1 MNIMNLLDGHYPISN
16 GVLLLDED
24 SIHVNQKQTN
34 DVFSKKWIA
43 YNDEDET
50 EQEKLFEFQKRWY
63 LDLYGFDSERD
74 LASFLQTKKVVL
86 DAGCGLGYKANWFAE
101 LSPNTQVLG
110 MDYSD
115 AAFSAAY
122 KYKNVENLVFLKGD
136 IANTHILDSTID
148 YVSCDQVIH
157 HTENVAETY
166 AELARVLAIGGELA
180 VYVYAKKALPRE
192 LVDEYFRS
200 ATREISDDAMLEFS
214 SQLTE
219 LGKNLSEL
227 NVEVEVPDIPV
238 LGIKG
243 GKYDIQRFIY
253 WNFLKCFW
261 NEDLGKVTSDATN
274 YDWYAPSNATRY
286 TQEEFLQFAKNN
298 NLETLFL
305 HAEEAAHSGRFKK

>member
-1 MNIMNLLDGHYPISN
+1 MSLLDGEFPIYN
-16 GVLLLDED
+16 GVILIDQD
-24 SIHVNQKQTN
+24 SILENQKQTN
-34 DVFSKKWIA
+34 DVFSKKWLRLSE
-43 YNDEDET
+43 EDQT
-50 EQEKLFEFQKRWY
+50 DQEKVFDYQKRWY
-63 LDLYGFDSERD
+63 LDLYGFFSED
-74 LASFLQTKKVVL
+74 ALKKFLQSKKVVL

-115 AAFSAAY
+115 SVFLAAH
-122 KYKNVENLVFLKGD
+122 KYYHVDNLSFLKGD
-136 IANTHILDSTID
+136 IANTHILNAVID
-148 YVSCDQVIH
+148 FVSCDQVIH

-166 AELARVLAIGGELA
+166 SELIRILSANGEFA

-192 LVDEYFRS
+192 LVDDYFRS
-200 ATREISDDAMLEFS
+200 ATKKISYDTMLEFS

-238 LGIKG
+238 LDIKG
-243 GKYDIQRFIY
+243 GRYDIQRFIY

-261 NEDLGKVTSDATN
+261 NEELGKATSDSTN
-274 YDWYAPSNATRY
+274 YDWYAPSNAIRY
-286 TQEEFLQFAKNN
+286 SQEEFLQFAKNH
-298 NLETLFL
+298 NLDTVYL